1 MVHVLRFLIFV
12 MAFTAPQ
19 VTRYVNKSREARERY
34 ERQYEEVNAQ
44 KSNVST
50 EIDNQKRPEIWKIT
64 LVDEGA
70 GKDLG
75 YARIRDVYEND
86 YVASGVVGLVG
97 VPVSVT
103 YDNLQAEPKITFYYR
118 EDELRGIPE
127 RNLIILHETPDGFY
141 EQVGEETINASGNS
155 ISVKI
160 PEPGTYLMAD
170 RYQWYSCWGV
180 DVSDYA
186 YEVDPTS
193 FKSDWE
199 RERNTGSIMELADK
213 KWALENAPVFH
224 VSTPEQLASV
234 VYYNNAIAN
243 YATEAPDMF
252 VYLEND
258 LDLAGYDWVPMGWS
272 GTQGNRFNGVFDG
285 QGHVI
290 KNLSIQETKE
300 SHVAFIGY
308 STGVTVKNVTFENA
322 FVSGG
327 NYTGIVGGEIY
338 VSKEWEN
345 VRVDGVISNARGEVG
360 SIIGRE
366 AALHF
371 KNCSANVTYQKSDG
385 EQYPLEY
392 FSHRLE
398 VIATTPVTEDFTL
411 SYDEN
416 GQVTRTTLDADYK
429 NLCWHLEADG
439 VMILQRGAENETVF
453 NAAGFFENYPK
464 AKERKIWLEA
474 YTGETYT
481 RVSNVLEYQNK

>member
-1 MVHVLRFLIFV
+1 M
-12 MAFTAPQ
+12 
-19 VTRYVNKSREARERY
+19 
-34 ERQYEEVNAQ
+34 
-44 KSNVST
+44 
-50 EIDNQKRPEIWKIT
+50 KIT
-64 LVDEGA
+64 
-70 GKDLG
+70 
-75 YARIRDVYEND
+75 
-86 YVASGVVGLVG
+86 
-97 VPVSVT
+97 
-103 YDNLQAEPKITFYYR
+103 
-118 EDELRGIPE
+118 
-127 RNLIILHETPDGFY
+127 
-141 EQVGEETINASGNS
+141 
-155 ISVKI
+155 
-160 PEPGTYLMAD
+160 EPGTYLMAD